1 MKDGQE
7 YFVDLDIEKSTIQ
20 AEEITQLADE
30 DISDFWY
37 LENQFVELTVD
48 RFNID
53 VIEKVK

>member
-20 AEEITQLADE
+20 AKEITQLADE